1 MADGARLAVD
11 VNSSHSEY
19 SEAKV
24 AASKQQQQQ
33 LSANDPLPPPPLYAL
48 PPLQTVPTDGVTLSQ
63 PYSFASSSFSPVSPQ
78 SQRQSQ
84 SLPPSHSPLVQ
95 SPLHSPPPPAHS
107 SDPANPFRHPT
118 PLKLPAPVTSPL
130 RAVSWSP
137 NAPTRNSRFLTLDV
151 GKPLSIDIPP
161 WLLSDMEK
169 STADAATGSRDRRIA
184 ANTDGK
190 GRPRSLSVPSNRS
203 LPLSGSGESAD
214 EKSNHDGT
222 SPTPSSSPDSGN
234 VVSGARLARSRSAPA
249 KRSDM
254 GGDSDSLSSREEH
267 AAKAPISEP
276 KTSRHSDEPLAS
288 TPRHFFADSPVLAS
302 PPISLAAL
310 EASPSKNRRS
320 RRSSAQSAN
329 GSPKLPALHHE
340 PTKSPIEGL
349 GSPDSDSASLQ
360 GHVSHAE
367 TEEGELV
374 HQAPHAADIRESD
387 RHAAEPSDPKK
398 GKFWTGIKRSVS
410 DNIAKLRP
418 SRSTLDFR
426 NLPASRIDVKSPQV
440 ANFAVPRMRDISQE
454 PENPET
460 DPLRIQTSS
469 SSSHR
474 EPRSGTN
481 SPGGLAALPPAPLSK
496 RTSVSSLSSAIG
508 RASPA
513 VSYTDRR
520 PSRSGASVN
529 MPHPYSLPPLSPHA
543 SAPRPLLTTGS
554 GETSPHI
561 SPESCD
567 DLEPEQFAQL
577 LKDHKEANLDKATGA
592 VSIPKRSSSYIGSQP
607 ASAIGD
613 AGGEPS
619 SPTHSS
625 SRGTPIGSP
634 NPRSSSVSPI
644 VLSAIPLAETPDRTN
659 TDSEG
664 LRHSRPPLPP
674 FEETEQRIVLERTT
688 WVANDAVR
696 STTGTLDLGL
706 TADPASGGAEVRST
720 QSIPPGT
727 YKEMDPVL
735 VGQLLWKEALPEI
748 TYDRISEVI
757 GKGNDFSR
765 AILASY
771 MDCFDF
777 GNQEI
782 DEAFR
787 TLASHLLVTGESQ
800 VLSRIFDSFAR
811 KWWECNPQAWH
822 VYLGWDI
829 VEGII
834 NSVMM
839 LNTDHHVA
847 NSVARGKRIP
857 KKRWVTNTLDHLTEM
872 ARKNKWI
879 DTSPEGKDPA
889 RIWGR
894 DMEGILRR
902 VFDRT
907 AKSPLPQRQV
917 PKISLDSSGNES
929 VSPEYQSPSSPGYSL
944 HTPRMHRDASSLSL
958 ASTLSTGTM
967 FSVADSSTGAK
978 RRALHSLGFR
988 RKEERHTDSRLSFH
1002 ESFSNPH
1009 TRSLDSQLNL
1019 TNSIT
1024 PADTLTI
1031 GRHSVNGVPSKQQ
1044 DKLMTSSDPSPLSPR
1059 KQRSIPRAPSTGE
1072 IQIEG
1077 QLIRKH
1083 LTDANDVKAKHRQWI
1098 KTECALKLDQQ
1109 AGTLELV
1116 MEKLEKDTTGFAAEN
1131 ESIPMSRTGTG
1142 DSLGTR
1148 SMHGDRGRTGAERP
1162 LPRLREPLP
1171 SFNLLHSLATPLP
1184 PPGHSAMRPHVFTLR
1199 LSEGSIYLF
1208 HGINAE
1214 VVKDWVRTINI
1225 WAARKS
1231 KEPLTGSGGNA
1242 EYGWG
1247 LLSWDRA
1254 QRQERDRLE
1263 RNLALSESMVP
1274 RPGSAPSSAVFNPV
1288 AGTLSPLNAGG
1299 PKYAASM
1306 RSFASAASVD
1316 SGRSAVTVSGTT
1328 SAGSSGS
1335 KIEADKELAK
1345 RLKRQKLL
1353 DWLPPV
1359 PLGKIMSNLPEAQQQ
1374 RVWERQQELVLREIE
1389 EHSGYRDGLD
1399 KLYAGHPNLK
1409 QKAQANWQRKQRWLM
1424 REYEKYCTYGQLL
1437 AESVAVAAAVVL
1449 AGDAAE
1455 TADLEKPLP
1464 ASPLQRTLSKNRR
1477 WSIGPAS
1484 GYSPDRDAT
1493 LDHPL
1498 TSPTR
1503 QASSP
1508 QSALSAATIATSP
1521 PAAAAN
1527 MASPSL
1533 CNLPPFKPNAGASKP
1548 PLPPASPPASPEEKS
1563 RATGSLD
1570 VIRETASDD
1579 SNGPAVKMGGSGG
1592 DTVSLSDNESMA
1604 SETRPRA
1611 RRGSLGSLLS
1621 SSPSKRAPSTPVNFR
1636 YLPPP
1641 APSGR
1646 TSKDSERSFRT
1657 AETGDSAEV

>member
-11 VNSSHSEY
+11 VHSSHSET
-19 SEAKV
+19 KV
-24 AASKQQQQQ
+24 AGSKQQPQQQ
-33 LSANDPLPPPPLYAL
+33 QHSANDPLPPPPYAL
-48 PPLQTVPTDGVTLSQ
+48 PPPQAVRTEAVPSQ
-63 PYSFASSSFSPVSPQ
+63 PSSFASSSFSPVSPQ

-84 SLPPSHSPLVQ
+84 SLPPPHSPLTH
-95 SPLHSPPPPAHS
+95 SPLHPPPPPPAHS
-107 SDPANPFRHPT
+107 SDRANPSRHPT

-137 NAPTRNSRFLTLDV
+137 TAPTRKSRFLTLDV
-151 GKPLSIDIPP
+151 GKPLSIDIPA

-169 STADAATGSRDRRIA
+169 STADAASNSRDRRIA
-184 ANTDGK
+184 VTTDGK
-190 GRPRSLSVPSNRS
+190 GRPRSLSVPSNHS

-214 EKSNHDGT
+214 EKSNHDGI
-222 SPTPSSSPDSGN
+222 SPTSSCSPESGN
-234 VVSGARLARSRSAPA
+234 VVSGARLARSRSAPV
-249 KRSDM
+249 KRWDM
-254 GGDSDSLSSREEH
+254 GGDSDSLSSREEP
-267 AAKAPISEP
+267 AAKAPKSEP
-276 KTSRHSDEPLAS
+276 KKASHSEEPLAHI
-288 TPRHFFADSPVLAS
+288 PKHFFADSPVLAS

-320 RRSSAQSAN
+320 RRSSAQSSN
-329 GSPKLPALHHE
+329 GSPKLLPALHHE
-340 PTKSPIEGL
+340 AAPTRSPIEGI

-374 HQAPHAADIRESD
+374 HQAPHAADLRESE

-440 ANFAVPRMRDISQE
+440 AIFAVPRMRDISQE

-460 DPLRIQTSS
+460 DPLRIQTTSS
-469 SSSHR
+469 FSHR
-474 EPRSGTN
+474 EPRTGAN

-496 RTSVSSLSSAIG
+496 RTSVSSFSSAIG
-508 RASPA
+508 RASPP

-543 SAPRPLLTTGS
+543 SQSRPLTGS
-554 GETSPHI
+554 GELSPHV
-561 SPESCD
+561 SPESCN

-577 LKDHKEANLDKATGA
+577 LKDYKKANLDKDTGA

-607 ASAIGD
+607 AHAIGD
-613 AGGEPS
+613 AGGQPS
-619 SPTHSS
+619 SPKHSS

-634 NPRSSSVSPI
+634 SPRSSLVSPI

-659 TDSEG
+659 ADSEG

-674 FEETEQRIVLERTT
+674 SEETEPRIVLERATGL
-688 WVANDAVR
+688 ANDGL
-696 STTGTLDLGL
+696 TGGTPALGL
-706 TADPASGGAEVRST
+706 TEDPVLGGAEVRST
-720 QSIPPGT
+720 QLIPPGT
-727 YKEMDPVL
+727 YKDMDPVL
-735 VGQLLWKEALPEI
+735 VGQLLWKETLPEI
-748 TYDRISEVI
+748 PYDQISEII
-757 GKGNDFSR
+757 GKGNNFNR
-765 AILASY
+765 TILASY

-800 VLSRIFDSFAR
+800 VLSRIFDSFAH

-879 DTSPEGKDPA
+879 DTSPEGKESA

-929 VSPEYQSPSSPGYSL
+929 VSPEYQSPSSPGYSQ

-967 FSVADSSTGAK
+967 FSVADGSTGAK
-978 RRALHSLGFR
+978 RRALNSLGFR
-988 RKEERHTDSRLSFH
+988 RKEERHADSRLSFH

-1024 PADTLTI
+1024 PADTSTM

-1044 DKLMTSSDPSPLSPR
+1044 DKLVSSSDPSPLSPR
-1059 KQRSIPRAPSTGE
+1059 NQHSLPRAPSTGE

-1098 KTECALKLDQQ
+1098 KTECALKLDLQ

-1131 ESIPMSRTGTG
+1131 EAIPVSRTGTG

-1148 SMHGDRGRTGAERP
+1148 STFGDRGRTGAERP
-1162 LPRLREPLP
+1162 LPRIREPLP

-1328 SAGSSGS
+1328 STGSSGS
-1335 KIEADKELAK
+1335 KTEADKELAK

-1399 KLYAGHPNLK
+1399 KLYSGHPNLK

-1424 REYEKYCTYGQLL
+1424 REYEKYCTYAQLL
-1437 AESVAVAAAVVL
+1437 AESVAAAAAVVL

-1464 ASPLQRTLSKNRR
+1464 ASPLQRALSKNRR

-1498 TSPTR
+1498 TSPIR

-1508 QSALSAATIATSP
+1508 QSASSATTTAVGTP
-1521 PAAAAN
+1521 GAAAAST
-1527 MASPSL
+1527 ASSFSI
-1533 CNLPPFKPNAGASKP
+1533 NLPLSKPNAGASKP
-1548 PLPPASPPASPEEKS
+1548 PLPPASPPASPDEKS

-1579 SNGPAVKMGGSGG
+1579 SNGPAAKTAGGGS
-1592 DTVSLSDNESMA
+1592 DAASLSDNESMA

-1621 SSPSKRAPSTPVNFR
+1621 SPSKRAPPTPVNFR
-1636 YLPPP
+1636 YPPPP